1 MFCILS
7 ILLLLVNHRF
17 LLSES
22 NLCVSQTANG
32 LQEKENTKQAR
43 YFDSE
48 ELEENSKEDFL
59 AQTLDP
65 ETLSQEVHWCPWHM
79 WKNTRTSTH
88 TFNLAS
94 RRTPVRHYPFRHSC
108 PIVPEKIQSSSVSS
122 AVPMINVWI
131 QLEDQKLTEDQ
142 GASRNHSGYG
152 SEVPC

>member
-65 ETLSQEVHWCPWHM
+65 ETLSQEVH
-79 WKNTRTSTH
+79 
-88 TFNLAS
+88 
-94 RRTPVRHYPFRHSC
+94 
-108 PIVPEKIQSSSVSS
+108 
-122 AVPMINVWI
+122 
-131 QLEDQKLTEDQ
+131 
-142 GASRNHSGYG
+142 
-152 SEVPC
+152 